1 MKRDIYTG
9 LPIIL
14 VGDRMIH
21 KILYRCNIDIFAILF
36 LLFVDLS
43 NHLYQTDDTKMEL
56 RTIAILVLMAT
67 IVVLTSAFGAYQDGI
82 EKQKE
87 HEFDMKKKAEK
98 ANKTADNPST
108 LVGASGAGTSYKQSA
123 AHLDVSE
130 KVDMPYVKEGPNAY
144 RGKAGGYDLRDT
156 YDSDDDSD
164 GNDRDSDDDDG
175 KPATE
180 FQRKVKYIKTI
191 FKEIFSKWSSQ
202 EPIMA
207 PVSVEEDPDNPLGEG
222 FKIREKFKKGA
233 RQGMRKL
240 KNAFRGRFK

>member
-1 MKRDIYTG
+1 MK
-9 LPIIL
+9 L
-14 VGDRMIH
+14 
-21 KILYRCNIDIFAILF
+21 K
-36 LLFVDLS
+36 
-43 NHLYQTDDTKMEL
+43 
-56 RTIAILVLMAT
+56 TIAILVLMAT

-87 HEFDMKKKAEK
+87 REFDTKKKAEK
-98 ANKTADNPST
+98 AEKAKKAVDNPSA

-130 KVDMPYVKEGPNAY
+130 KVDTPYVKDGPNAY
-144 RGKAGGYDLRDT
+144 RGKANGYDLRDT

-164 GNDRDSDDDDG
+164 SDDSESKG
-175 KPATE
+175 KPMTD

-191 FKEIFSKWSSQ
+191 FKEIFSKWGSQ

>member
-1 MKRDIYTG
+1 MK
-9 LPIIL
+9 
-14 VGDRMIH
+14 
-21 KILYRCNIDIFAILF
+21 
-36 LLFVDLS
+36 
-43 NHLYQTDDTKMEL
+43 L
-56 RTIAILVLMAT
+56 RTIAILILMAT

-98 ANKTADNPST
+98 AAESPSA
-108 LVGASGAGTSYKQSA
+108 LVGASGAGTSYKHSA

-130 KVDMPYVKEGPNAY
+130 KVDMPYVKEGPNTY

-156 YDSDDDSD
+156 YDSDE
-164 GNDRDSDDDDG
+164 GNDSDSDDEG

-191 FKEIFSKWSSQ
+191 FKEIFSKWGSQ

-240 KNAFRGRFK
+240 KNAFRGRF

>member
-1 MKRDIYTG
+1 
-9 LPIIL
+9 
-14 VGDRMIH
+14 
-21 KILYRCNIDIFAILF
+21 
-36 LLFVDLS
+36 
-43 NHLYQTDDTKMEL
+43 MEL

-67 IVVLTSAFGAYQDGI
+67 IVLLTSAFGAYQDGI

-98 ANKTADNPST
+98 AGKAADNPST

-156 YDSDDDSD
+156 YDSDE
-164 GNDRDSDDDDG
+164 GNDSDSDDEG

-191 FKEIFSKWSSQ
+191 FKEIFSKWGSQ

-240 KNAFRGRFK
+240 KNAFRGRF

>member
-1 MKRDIYTG
+1 MK
-9 LPIIL
+9 
-14 VGDRMIH
+14 
-21 KILYRCNIDIFAILF
+21 
-36 LLFVDLS
+36 
-43 NHLYQTDDTKMEL
+43 L
-56 RTIAILVLMAT
+56 RTIAILILMAT

-87 HEFDMKKKAEK
+87 REFDTKKKAEK
-98 ANKTADNPST
+98 AENAEKADESPSA
-108 LVGASGAGTSYKQSA
+108 LVGASGAATSYKQSA

-130 KVDMPYVKEGPNAY
+130 KVDMPYVKDGPNAY
-144 RGKAGGYDLRDT
+144 RGKASGYDLRDT
-156 YDSDDDSD
+156 YDSDDD
-164 GNDRDSDDDDG
+164 DSDDSDSDTDSDG

-191 FKEIFSKWSSQ
+191 FKEIFSKWGSQ

-240 KNAFRGRFK
+240 KNAFRGRF

>member
-1 MKRDIYTG
+1 MK
-9 LPIIL
+9 
-14 VGDRMIH
+14 
-21 KILYRCNIDIFAILF
+21 
-36 LLFVDLS
+36 
-43 NHLYQTDDTKMEL
+43 L
-56 RTIAILVLMAT
+56 RTIAILILMAT

-98 ANKTADNPST
+98 AEDNPST

-123 AHLDVSE
+123 AYLDTNE
-130 KVDMPYVKEGPNAY
+130 KVDTPYVKDGPNAY
-144 RGKAGGYDLRDT
+144 RGKANGYDLRDT
-156 YDSDDDSD
+156 YDSDDDN
-164 GNDRDSDDDDG
+164 NDSDSDDESDG

-191 FKEIFSKWSSQ
+191 FKEIFSKWGSQ
-202 EPIMA
+202 ETIMA

-240 KNAFRGRFK
+240 KNAFRGRFN

>member
-1 MKRDIYTG
+1 MK
-9 LPIIL
+9 
-14 VGDRMIH
+14 
-21 KILYRCNIDIFAILF
+21 
-36 LLFVDLS
+36 
-43 NHLYQTDDTKMEL
+43 L
-56 RTIAILVLMAT
+56 RTIAILLLMAT

-87 HEFDMKKKAEK
+87 REFDTKKKADK
-98 ANKTADNPST
+98 ADKASETVADTPSA
-108 LVGASGAGTSYKQSA
+108 LVGASGAATSYKQSA
-123 AHLDVSE
+123 AHLDTSE

-156 YDSDDDSD
+156 YDSDSDDSD
-164 GNDRDSDDDDG
+164 DSDDDGDSDG
-175 KPATE
+175 KPMTD
-180 FQRKVKYIKTI
+180 FQRKIKYIKTI
-191 FKEIFSKWSSQ
+191 FKEIFSKWSAQ

-222 FKIREKFKKGA
+222 FKLREKFKKGA